1 MKPVILFAGGGT
13 GGHVFPMIAVADAV
27 RALAPDVEA
36 VFVGTRRGLEN
47 EVVPSRGY
55 ELQVLDVVPMRGAG
69 LRGFVRGAWRAA
81 RAIPQARQIV
91 RRYGPRVVLS
101 IGGYAAGSAAL
112 AARSLGIPVAPM
124 EPNSEIGLANRLVA
138 PFVHRAYTAFPESEA
153 HFARGAVLR
162 TGVPI
167 RAGFDAQRYE
177 LADPARILVLGGS
190 QGAASLNQAVPR
202 AVARLGASVRVVH
215 QAGRERVA
223 PVRAL
228 YDEIGAGDRAVVLPF
243 IDDMPAAL
251 ASADLVVGR
260 AGAGAVAEICA
271 VGRPSILVPYPF
283 AGDHQRFNARSLEK
297 AGAAISVLASEAT
310 PEMLH
315 DEMAAL
321 LGDPERLRAM
331 AGVAAS
337 LGRPQ
342 AARVI
347 ARDLLDLAGIPQA
360 ERSGGGTST
369 NERDPTA
376 PFALQE
382 AE

>member
-112 AARSLGIPVAPM
+112 AARSLGIPVALM

-228 YDEIGAGDRAVVLPF
+228 
-243 IDDMPAAL
+243 
-251 ASADLVVGR
+251 
-260 AGAGAVAEICA
+260 
-271 VGRPSILVPYPF
+271 
-283 AGDHQRFNARSLEK
+283 
-297 AGAAISVLASEAT
+297 
-310 PEMLH
+310 
-315 DEMAAL
+315 
-321 LGDPERLRAM
+321 
-331 AGVAAS
+331 
-337 LGRPQ
+337 
-342 AARVI
+342 
-347 ARDLLDLAGIPQA
+347 
-360 ERSGGGTST
+360 
-369 NERDPTA
+369 
-376 PFALQE
+376 
-382 AE
+382 

>member
-1 MKPVILFAGGGT
+1 
-13 GGHVFPMIAVADAV
+13 
-27 RALAPDVEA
+27 
-36 VFVGTRRGLEN
+36 
-47 EVVPSRGY
+47 
-55 ELQVLDVVPMRGAG
+55 
-69 LRGFVRGAWRAA
+69 
-81 RAIPQARQIV
+81 
-91 RRYGPRVVLS
+91 
-101 IGGYAAGSAAL
+101 
-112 AARSLGIPVAPM
+112 
-124 EPNSEIGLANRLVA
+124 
-138 PFVHRAYTAFPESEA
+138 
-153 HFARGAVLR
+153 
-162 TGVPI
+162 
-167 RAGFDAQRYE
+167 
-177 LADPARILVLGGS
+177 
-190 QGAASLNQAVPR
+190 
-202 AVARLGASVRVVH
+202 VH